1 MNIMKSISSFF
12 KNKNVKRAVF
22 FILFVVVLLI
32 MSQFLKV
39 DEPKIGVSLMDPYL
53 DDGATTLR
61 YSVTNY
67 EDHPIQFKNHKAMQ
81 GVIREFSSE
90 QQMSYDC
97 PEEVVEIPANEK
109 YIFSIDLTDFPAGS
123 YDATF
128 SAASSGTCSTHHR
141 QFKLPLD

>member
-1 MNIMKSISSFF
+1 MKSISSLV
-12 KNKNVKRAVF
+12 KNKHVKWAVF
-22 FILFVVVLLI
+22 FLLFVVVLFT

-39 DEPKIGVSLMDPYL
+39 DEPRIGVGLMGPYL
-53 DDGATTLR
+53 DDSTTTLR

-81 GVIREFSSE
+81 GVIRGVFAE
-90 QQMSYDC
+90 QQISYDC

-123 YDATF
+123 YHATF
-128 SAASSGTCSTHHR
+128 SAASGGTCSTHHR